1 MTILIYGVAAVA
13 LFVAGK
19 RYGAGIEKEAVA
31 VALAA
36 FTKAKTVL
44 ANVIVKARAEAQAEA
59 ERLEALAKKYL

>member
-1 MTILIYGVAAVA
+1 MTILIYTAVAVA

-19 RYGAGIEKEAVA
+19 RYGARVEKTAVA

-36 FTKAKTVL
+36 FTKARTVL
-44 ANVIVKARAEAQAEA
+44 AGVITKARAEAQAEA

>member
-1 MTILIYGVAAVA
+1 MTILIYAAVAVA

-19 RYGAGIEKEAVA
+19 RYGARVEKEAVA

-36 FTKAKTVL
+36 FTKAKTLL

-59 ERLEALAKKYL
+59 ERLEVLAKKYL